1 MPILGVV
8 ASAKTGNL
16 DSSGFFAI
24 ATYTVPSATASSISF
39 TSIPQTY
46 THLQIRTT
54 LRSTTTQNYANIS
67 INSGTY
73 RQNFWYTTGG
83 AYTLFNGTSQDAAF
97 TKTSS
102 ATAGYFSPNI
112 FDIEDYSSTTRNKV
126 VRCMSGGDTTY
137 SNSTGGNWAFTSLL
151 SMNTAGVSTITLT
164 PLSGNFAQYSQA
176 TLYAWK

>member
-8 ASAKTGNL
+8 ASSYLQST
-16 DSSGFFAI
+16 DTSGFFAI

-46 THLQIRTT
+46 THLQLRTT
-54 LRSTTTQNYANIS
+54 LRSTTTNSYATIS

-73 RQNFWYTTGG
+73 RQNWWYTSGG
-83 AYTLFNGTSQDAAF
+83 AYTVSTSTSTDVVF
-97 TKTSS
+97 SKLSS
-102 ATAGYFSPNI
+102 ATAGYFAPNI
-112 FDIEDYSSTTRNKV
+112 LDINDYSSTTRNKV
-126 VRCMSGGDTTY
+126 IRGMGGGDTTY
-137 SNSTGGNWAFTSLL
+137 SNSTGGNWAFSSLL

-164 PLSGNFAQYSQA
+164 PSSGNFAQYSQA